1 MVMEDKFSE
10 INSQPMIMD
19 VLERMQTLLP
29 STLEYMDHLK
39 SLFYCTI
46 CGYSNQQ
53 FIDTKKKTATFSAE
67 SCDSLVR
74 NTFMFSY
81 LMNNLLLPFIT
92 NASEFMVKAMGNKAH
107 KPLRIRQLGHIKKAV
122 EECAEDFRENDE
134 DLGGCLK
141 FCGFFKL
148 NRNTPEIE
156 GYPHLFANFV
166 VQMDVFIA
174 TGGTITEKKADK
186 PSAAKKGPPEKKV
199 EDGADDDEEDPGK
212 KAEEDE
218 NTVKK
223 KDKVKKKE
231 KESKEKSKEKDKTD
245 KKTKKNKDDDD
256 NDNDDDKNKKK
267 KKEKEENKTRRIRMR
282 VLEEILTGVE
292 NKNTPLRILEE
303 VKAEANPE
311 DKAKTDNKKK
321 DKDDKFVDVFEYKV
335 FFQKMMAGSIFSVQN
350 DNKESGE
357 QWTGMLTELQ
367 SVLDANRVEGV
378 DMIIRQIYVD
388 DYMPEMDDVDGEIFS
403 QPTHCGVHLDKY
415 KTCFGFSSI
424 DITEDVKKVNWNIS
438 LRMLV
443 ASMQGKAEK
452 GPSNDHIDRVVVEV
466 ANTITNKSVRDFHRD
481 NYLRF
486 RGHNF
491 YRQPHV
497 IQNLYHYKV
506 QKGEEEYIKT
516 AINATR
522 LIANV
527 SGPEES
533 GKMKAML
540 ETQEKRF
547 AKKMLRAMERV
558 NLQIGGA
565 DMVRLKE
572 IEDKIGQSTLP
583 ELIRLQQ
590 DFKKMEV
597 MCVGDK
603 RSTPVCV
610 KAYDSLAN
618 LVDLDHTEP
627 GFSETAHEIL
637 NINMH
642 NRITIIRQTPEKVQK
657 EIDAMVEI
665 EKTCGEIIKTK
676 PEDPKCKE
684 AIERANLIIQCPA
697 PLGPEF
703 FAKWKEEAA
712 KVMTGAVEFKKKG
725 EVPKSPTDP
734 AEKAKGDGEKAK
746 VIPPAPT
753 TPADTP

>member
-1 MVMEDKFSE
+1 MLMEDKFSE
-10 INSQPMIMD
+10 INTQPMIMD

-29 STLEYMDHLK
+29 TTLEYMDHLK

-92 NASEFMVKAMGNKAH
+92 NTSEFMVKAMGNKAH
-107 KPLRIRQLGHIKKAV
+107 HPLRIRQMGHIKKAV
-122 EECAEDFRENDE
+122 EECAEDFRDNDE
-134 DLGGCLK
+134 ELGGCLK

-166 VQMDVFIA
+166 VQLEVFHE
-174 TGGTITEKKADK
+174 TGGTINEKKAAK
-186 PSAAKKGPPEKKV
+186 PAAVKKSPPEKATD
-199 EDGADDDEEDPGK
+199 DGEGDEEEDPGK

-218 NTVKK
+218 NTE
-223 KDKVKKKE
+223 KKKE
-231 KESKEKSKEKDKTD
+231 NVKKEEKKSKEKSKAKTEKEE
-245 KKTKKNKDDDD
+245 KKE
-256 NDNDDDKNKKK
+256 K
-267 KKEKEENKTRRIRMR
+267 KKEEEGKKTTETGKKNSEGSKTRRIRMR
-282 VLEEILTGVE
+282 VLEEILSGVE
-292 NKNTPLRILEE
+292 NKNTPQRILDE
-303 VKAEANPE
+303 VSAEAKPD
-311 DKAKTDNKKK
+311 DKAKTDDK
-321 DKDDKFVDVFEYKV
+321 DKDKDKDKEEKFIDVFEFKV
-335 FFQKMMAGSIFSVQN
+335 FFKKMMAGSIFNHKN

-357 QWTGMLTELQ
+357 QWTAKLTELQ
-367 SVLDANRVEGV
+367 SILDANRVEGL
-378 DMIIRQIYVD
+378 DIMIRQIYAD
-388 DYMPEMDDVDGEIFS
+388 EYMPEMDNIDGEIFS
-403 QPTHCGVHLDKY
+403 QPTHCGVHLDRY

-424 DITEDVKKVNWNIS
+424 NFTEEMKKVDWNIS

-443 ASMQGKAEK
+443 ASMQGKVEK
-452 GPSNDHIDRVVVEV
+452 GPSNDHIDRRVIEV
-466 ANTITNKSVRDFHRD
+466 ANTITNKSVRNFHRD
-481 NYLRF
+481 NFLPF

-506 QKGEEEYIKT
+506 QRGEEEYIKT

-558 NLQIGGA
+558 NHQISGA
-565 DMVRLKE
+565 DLVRLKE

-603 RSTPVCV
+603 RSTPICV
-610 KAYDSLAN
+610 ESYNKLAS
-618 LVDLDHTEP
+618 LVDLDHSQP
-627 GFSETAHEIL
+627 GFNETAHEIL

-642 NRITIIRQTPEKVQK
+642 NRITIIRQTPERVQK

-684 AIERANLIIQCPA
+684 AIERGNLIIQCPA

-734 AEKAKGDGEKAK
+734 AEKAKGDGEAEK
-746 VIPPAPT
+746 VIPAAPTPAPE
-753 TPADTP
+753 TP